1 MTISLIVAMGKNR
14 GIGIDGNLPWHL
26 PADLKHFKETTMG
39 KPVIMGRKTYESI
52 GKPLPGRLN
61 IVLSKSGWK
70 PTDDSVIVKETLPSA
85 IRYAVLDNPQKH
97 TEIMIIGGG
106 MIYNEAISFVD
117 RMYITRVDA
126 APECDAF
133 FPEYDET
140 WWFCGDKRHFEATG
154 ENPSFDILTM
164 IRKKSR
170 YFR

>member
-1 MTISLIVAMGKNR
+1 VTISLIVAMGKNR

-61 IVLSKSGWK
+61 IVLSKSGWT
-70 PTDDSVIVKETLPSA
+70 PVSNGVIVMESLEDA
-85 IRYAVLDNPQKH
+85 IEYATDLYPNS
-97 TEIMIIGGG
+97 EIFIIGGG
-106 MIYNEAISFVD
+106 NLYEQAVHLVE
-117 RMYITRVDA
+117 RMYITKVDA

-133 FPEYDET
+133 FPEYDDT
-140 WWFCGDKRHFEATG
+140 WWFCGDKQQFDAT
-154 ENPSFDILTM
+154 ETTPSFDILTM

-170 YFR
+170 FFR

>member
-61 IVLSKSGWK
+61 IVLSKSGWT
-70 PTDDSVIVKETLPSA
+70 PVSNGVIVMESLEDA
-85 IRYAVLDNPQKH
+85 IEYATDLYPNS
-97 TEIMIIGGG
+97 EIFIIGGG
-106 MIYNEAISFVD
+106 NLYEQAVHLVEC
-117 RMYITRVDA
+117 MYITEVDA

-133 FPEYDET
+133 FPEYDDT

-170 YFR
+170 FFR